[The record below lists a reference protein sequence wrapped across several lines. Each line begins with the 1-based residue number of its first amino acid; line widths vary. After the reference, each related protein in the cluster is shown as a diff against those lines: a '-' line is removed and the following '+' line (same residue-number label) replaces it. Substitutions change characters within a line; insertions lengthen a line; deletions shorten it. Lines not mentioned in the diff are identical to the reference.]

1 MRELCVCVYELCDRV
16 KGERSFEP
24 FFRWL
29 FLNFF
34 HFFHP
39 SENHLDLLID
49 SPPSGEFLGDRS
61 PLNLF
66 YQMRNFI
73 FA

>member
-24 FFRWL
+24 FFHWL

-39 SENHLDLLID
+39 SEDRLDLLID
-49 SPPSGEFLGDRS
+49 SPSSGEFLGERS
-61 PLNLF
+61 PPLF
-66 YQMRNFI
+66 TLPTSP
-73 FA
+73 